1 VYLNGYTST
10 SLNKDTQLEFMA
22 KDLKDDNPVMLE
34 IKLQQG
40 TKTGL
45 LFYLNTDEFTA
56 YPSEGEIL
64 LGDGIGLKVAKV
76 HQDNSFQGINYTTV
90 ELHMIKL
97 SKKSKICIKE
107 IQICFD
113 DYIDGIVLNDSAR
126 GKHHSK
132 STMKG

>member
-1 VYLNGYTST
+1 
-10 SLNKDTQLEFMA
+10 MA

-107 IQICFD
+107 I
-113 DYIDGIVLNDSAR
+113 
-126 GKHHSK
+126 
-132 STMKG
+132 